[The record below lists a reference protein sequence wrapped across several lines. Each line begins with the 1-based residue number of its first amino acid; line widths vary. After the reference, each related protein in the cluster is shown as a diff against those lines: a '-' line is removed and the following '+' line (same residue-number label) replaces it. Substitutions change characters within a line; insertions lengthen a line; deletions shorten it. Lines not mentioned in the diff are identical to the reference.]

1 MVSLVG
7 RPACR
12 EEVSDLSF
20 IGTVEMFRR
29 KATHV
34 FFILCQIELIHRV
47 IHHSRD
53 PSWAK
58 DLRLTLMISFVMG
71 G

>member
-1 MVSLVG
+1 
-7 RPACR
+7 
-12 EEVSDLSF
+12 
-20 IGTVEMFRR
+20 MFRR

-34 FFILCQIELIHRV
+34 IFILCQIELIHRV

-58 DLRLTLMISFVMG
+58 DIRLTLMISFVMG